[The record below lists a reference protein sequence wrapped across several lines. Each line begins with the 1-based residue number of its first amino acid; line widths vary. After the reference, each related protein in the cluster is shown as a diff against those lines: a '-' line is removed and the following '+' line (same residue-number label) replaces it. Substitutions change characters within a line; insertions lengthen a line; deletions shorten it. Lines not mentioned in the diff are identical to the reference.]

1 MQTTCSAPADGLLAT
16 YRVTGMRYACTI
28 SLGLSCLV
36 PGSICLYGAC
46 LYALS
51 GLFVDCAELVVVGGG
66 MMYCVIAGFGSLF
79 ASVNLYPDRLEWRD
93 LLGKTHCLLHD
104 DISGFR
110 KARQLYGLPGWGG
123 TFVLESVSMPG
134 RRFALP
140 SVAYGPCFYQ
150 WLSRYPDQGQA
161 VLKKADE
168 QAELDARLGA
178 SPAERLQSAC
188 RLRAITRWVSLVGLG
203 LLPWGGMSFC
213 PPDWVGLV
221 LIALPW
227 GVLALIMLSK
237 GRLCLY
243 DADPVASKNRGLM
256 IGLLLPSAVYLPKM
270 LLSSFDPRQF
280 LPLSLTI
287 WLVLSFVFGMFCL
300 LVFALLCR
308 GAIRGAFGWGLS
320 GILMVL
326 YAGGTLGF
334 LNGYLD
340 HQTPKAYRR
349 YIYYV
354 QIIQDRRSTRHALR
368 TYNPDL
374 AAIDRFPTY
383 FDIPDAFFQQVNTGD
398 TVCFLEHPG
407 ALYMPWSELIKADKN
422 SRLCGMPGA
431 IAEAARQPPQQDTTA
446 FTAEQYRMAA
456 SQGQP
461 RAAFKMGEAYA
472 SGYGVE
478 IDPAQAAA
486 WFLKAADLG
495 DAMAQNRLGEMYRD
509 GIGVGEDPVRAV
521 ELFQQSA
528 LQGLGQAQC
537 NLGSAYASGYGA
549 PRDPL
554 MAMQWYARAANQGD
568 AQAQYDLG
576 ELFRNG
582 IGVRHDISEAAHW
595 FRLAA
600 AQGNAQAVEV
610 LSKRY
615 AN

>member
-1 MQTTCSAPADGLLAT
+1 MQTTCSVSADGLLAT

-28 SLGLSCLV
+28 SLGLSCLLL
-36 PGSICLYGAC
+36 GSICMYGAW
-46 LYALS
+46 LSALS
-51 GLFVDCAELVVVGGG
+51 GLLVDGAELCIAGGV

-79 ASVNLYPDRLEWRD
+79 ACVTLYPDRLEWRD
-93 LLGKTHCLLHD
+93 PLGKSHCLLHD

-110 KARQLYGLPGWGG
+110 KVRPAYGLTGWGG
-123 TFVLESVSMPG
+123 IFLLESVSMPG
-134 RRFALP
+134 RRFTLP
-140 SVAYGPCFYQ
+140 RVAYGPCFYQ
-150 WLSRYPDQGQA
+150 WLSRYPDQDQL

-178 SPAERLQSAC
+178 SPDERLRRAC
-188 RLRAITRWVSLVGLG
+188 RLRAVTRWVHFAGLG
-203 LLPWGGMSFC
+203 LLPCVGLSFC

-221 LIALPW
+221 LVALPW
-227 GVLALIMLSK
+227 CVLALIMLSK

-243 DADPVASKNRGLM
+243 DADPVASKNKGLM
-256 IGLLLPSAVYLPKM
+256 IGLLLPSAVYLPRM
-270 LLSSFDPRQF
+270 LLASFDQRQF
-280 LPLSLTI
+280 LPLSFTI
-287 WLVLSFVFGMFCL
+287 WLVLSLVFGMLCL
-300 LVFALLCR
+300 LVFALLSR

-320 GILMVL
+320 GILMVF

-374 AAIDRFPTY
+374 TAIDRFPTY
-383 FDIPDAFFQQVNTGD
+383 FGISDAFFQQVNTGD

-407 ALYMPWSELIKADKN
+407 ALYLPWSELIKADKN
-422 SRLCGMPGA
+422 SRLCGMPGPV
-431 IAEAARQPPQQDTTA
+431 AEAARQTPQQDTSA

-456 SQGQP
+456 AQGQP
-461 RAAFKMGEAYA
+461 QAAFKMGEAYA

-478 IDPAQAAA
+478 MDPVQAAA
-486 WFLKAADLG
+486 WFRKAADLG
-495 DAMAQNRLGEMYRD
+495 DALAQNRLGEMYRD
-509 GIGVGEDPVRAV
+509 GVGVGEDPSRAV
-521 ELFQQSA
+521 ELFRQSA

-582 IGVRHDISEAAHW
+582 IGVRHDISEAARW

-600 AQGNAQAVEV
+600 AQGNAQAVDA
-610 LSKRY
+610 LGKRY